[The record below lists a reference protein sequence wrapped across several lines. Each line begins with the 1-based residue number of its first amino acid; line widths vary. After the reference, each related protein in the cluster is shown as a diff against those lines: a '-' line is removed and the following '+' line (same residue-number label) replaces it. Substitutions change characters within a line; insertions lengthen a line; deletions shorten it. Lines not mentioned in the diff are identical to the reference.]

1 MKRLISFLLAFV
13 LLLGMMPTVMA
24 ASPFSDVPA
33 DAYYYDAVLWA
44 VEQGVTTGTG
54 NGKFSPLMN
63 CTRSQVVTF
72 LWRAAGSPEPS
83 ATEMSF
89 SDVPAD
95 AYYYDAVLWAVE
107 KNITTGTGN
116 GKFSPLMDCSRAQI
130 VTFLWRSQG
139 SPAVSGVENPFTDVP
154 AGQYYTDA
162 VLWAVKE
169 GITTGTAADKF
180 SPDMIC
186 TRSQIVTFLYRCMG
200 SSSDDTT
207 PLTIDAQPCDV
218 ECKAD
223 CDVVFVVAVSGG
235 TPGYTYQWW
244 YDTDNIEPREMSE
257 ADTWATGWD
266 TEEAVVSVYASDFAE
281 HLMVWCVITDA
292 KGQTITSEKATVT
305 EAFDPL
311 LIIDYSDDAIAV
323 CGEVV
328 SFYVTTFGGKGNLTY
343 DWQYKNDSMEH
354 YASIGEVSP
363 PWASGFDTDTL
374 QLVLAQEHFDQN
386 YRFRCVVEDEL
397 GQSATSYE
405 MDVVKALHI
414 TQQPE
419 TILVHPNG
427 GSHSYH
433 VGVDGETGPY
443 TYQWQYRHKGD
454 PVFSNIDEFT
464 RAFCTG
470 FNTDT
475 LELDIYSNDFERE
488 SKFRCVITSNTT
500 GEEVISD
507 EVGIEKKLY
516 IEYQP
521 QDVTVEAGETA
532 IFSVV
537 AGGGSGDYTYQ
548 WEWTCDGEEV
558 YYRFTEEPW
567 ATGFDTAD
575 LSVTVKDVDF
585 TEGYRYRCVITDES
599 GQSVV
604 SEPAGPVEHLELQFR
619 TQPQD
624 REAIPGEWAFFS
636 VEVVG
641 GLPSYSY
648 QWMVRSDGMGM
659 AVPIDETDADWAT
672 GYNTAELAVRLDQD
686 QFEDHYRF
694 FCVVSDE
701 EGYGDITSDAA
712 YLTERFHISSQPANA
727 AAYEDMTASFNVG
740 IRGQKIPEAY
750 YWQYS
755 TDGGITYE
763 NITEEEDWATDFR
776 TNTLQVKATDYIF
789 NVGYSFR
796 CKIVDNSGT
805 EIYTD
810 EVRVVPLQAPVI
822 ETQPEDVRVEIGEK
836 AVFTVK
842 VKGGVPPYQYQWY
855 EYSADTM
862 EWIIVPHAKSD
873 TLTMEMDASH
883 RDSFCRYRCEITD
896 DSGMKVTTRAAT
908 PVFSLAIKTEP
919 TDAYVKSGDFVAFTA
934 DVTGGEGGYT
944 YQWYTKGSGAYFTLA
959 SGEKFSGADSAT
971 ISFFADDVDLTVK
984 RTFQCKITDSAGNEI
999 KTKEVRVYPAS

>member
-24 ASPFSDVPA
+24 ASPFSDVPG

-44 VEQGVTTGTG
+44 VEKNITTGTG
-54 NGKFSPLMN
+54 GGKFSPLMN

-72 LWRAAGSPEPS
+72 LWRAAGSPEPT
-83 ATEMSF
+83 ATEMNF
-89 SDVPAD
+89 TDVPAD

-107 KNITTGTGN
+107 NNITTGTGN

-139 SPAVSGVENPFTDVP
+139 SPAVSGVENPFKDVP

-200 SSSDDTT
+200 STEEAPALKIDSQPSS
-207 PLTIDAQPCDV
+207 V
-218 ECKAD
+218 ECEAGST
-223 CDVVFVVAVSGG
+223 VSFYVTVSGG

-244 YDTDNIEPREMSE
+244 YSNDHVDPIEIGENE
-257 ADTWATGWD
+257 TWATGWD
-266 TEEAVVSVYASDFAE
+266 TEELLVYIYASDFYD
-281 HLMVWCVITDA
+281 HLKLWCVITDA
-292 KGQTITSEKATVT
+292 NGETVTSDKATVT
-305 EAFDPL
+305 EAGGPL
-311 LIIDYSDDAIAV
+311 VINVQPENVMCIP
-323 CGEVV
+323 GETVTFPVVV
-328 SFYVTTFGGKGNLTY
+328 SGGRGGVFY
-343 DWQYKNDSMEH
+343 DWQYTNDSLDE
-354 YASIGEVSP
+354 YVSIAEEAP
-363 PWASGFDTDTL
+363 EWAAGYDTDELQVTL
-374 QLVLAQEHFDQN
+374 TDDHFVEQ
-386 YRFRCVVEDEL
+386 YTFRCVIEDGE
-397 GQSATSYE
+397 GQSITSDE
-405 MDVVKALHI
+405 VDVVKALHI

-419 TILVHPNG
+419 PLLVLPSG

-443 TYQWQYRHKGD
+443 TYQWQYRYKESSG
-454 PVFSNIDEFT
+454 FSNIDEFT

-488 SKFRCVITSNTT
+488 VKFRCVITSNTT

-599 GQSVV
+599 GQIVV
-604 SEPAGPVEHLELQFR
+604 SDSAGPVEHLELQFR

-659 AVPIDETDADWAT
+659 AVPIDETDAAWAT
-672 GYNTAELAVRLDQD
+672 GFNTAELAVRLDQD

-712 YLTERFHISSQPANA
+712 YLTERFHVSSQPANA

-776 TNTLQVKATDYIF
+776 TNILKVKATDYII
-789 NVGYSFR
+789 NGGYSFR
-796 CKIVDNSGT
+796 CMIVDNYGT
-805 EIYTD
+805 VIYTD

-822 ETQPEDVRVEIGEK
+822 ETQPENVRVEIGEK
-836 AVFTVK
+836 AVFAVK
-842 VKGGVPPYQYQWY
+842 VRGGVPPYQYQWY

-862 EWIIVPHAKSD
+862 EWIIIPNAKSD
-873 TLTMEMDASH
+873 TLTLEMDASH
-883 RDSFCRYRCEITD
+883 RDSFSRYRCEITD

-919 TDAYVKSGDFVAFTA
+919 TDVYVKSGDFVAFTA

-944 YQWYTKGSGAYFTLA
+944 YQWYTKGSGAYYTLA
-959 SGEKFSGADSAT
+959 SGEKYSGADSAT

-984 RTFQCKITDSAGNEI
+984 RSFQCKITDSAGNEI
-999 KTKEVRVYPAS
+999 KTKEVRVYPVS